1 MKKKSSTI
9 KLNYYVLL
17 VVALLFCVFI
27 AKLIYISYATNV
39 DGVNIKEFA
48 ANRNTQTEVLRAS
61 RGTIYSTN
69 NEVLAKDVNSYT
81 IVAYLSSSRTT
92 DDKHPHHVVDK
103 EYTANTLSEYINTS
117 PEKIM
122 QYLNFKGYQTYLGPG
137 GTNISEKKKQEI
149 AALDLPGIDFIPSTK
164 RYYPFGDFASYII
177 GYAKKNDEGRIVGE
191 LGVESYYNKEL
202 TGINGKNTYQ
212 KDAYGYQIAN
222 TPVLTEKA
230 KSGSDIYLSID
241 SNVQM
246 YLENTLEDFKEE
258 YTYEWATVTV
268 ANAKSGAIL
277 GSASTPSFDPNI
289 LNITNYNAP
298 LVSYTYEPG
307 STMKIFSYM
316 TAIEEGI
323 YDGSK
328 KYLSGS
334 KKVGEN
340 VISDWNRTGWGNI
353 TYDTGFT
360 YSSNVAAINLG
371 LSLGKTKLVDYYKR
385 FGFAAKTGIE
395 MANEYP
401 GVLNPKSDVDLAS
414 ISVGQGLTTTPI
426 QNIQALTTLANK
438 GTMVKPYIVEKIVDH
453 DTQEI
458 LYEAKRVELG
468 TPVSEQTIKK
478 MLELMYMTV
487 NSDDVNITG
496 KYYKTAS
503 TTLVGKTGTAQVAS
517 SKGGYLTGDYNNI
530 RSFAGV
536 FPYENPEYII
546 YFSVKKL
553 HGSTPAMAKVVKSV
567 VESIA
572 KYKNLDQLVVKEDES
587 KLISIENYI
596 NKDTNEVIEK
606 LKKLNVNVTI
616 IGSGNRIIN
625 QYPTKGSTVMQEN
638 KVFLLTNS
646 KDIYMVDLTG
656 WSNSDVTNYCALLKL
671 DCKIDGYGKVVT
683 QSISEGEKLES
694 GQTIEIGLAR

>member
-1 MKKKSSTI
+1 MKRRNNTI
-9 KLNYYVLL
+9 RLNYYILFG
-17 VVALLFCVFI
+17 VVLLFCVFI
-27 AKLIYISYATNV
+27 VKLIYISYSKNV
-39 DGVNIKEFA
+39 DGVNIREFA
-48 ANRNTQTEVLRAS
+48 ANRNTRTEVLLAS
-61 RGTIYSTN
+61 RGSIYSSN

-81 IVAYLSSSRTT
+81 IVAYLSSTRTT
-92 DDKHPHHVVDK
+92 DERYPHHVVDK

-122 QYLNFKGYQTYLGPG
+122 QYLSFNGYQTYLGPG

-149 AALDLPGIDFIPSTK
+149 AALDLPGIDFIPSVK

-177 GYAKKNDEGRIVGE
+177 GYAKKYDDGKIVGE

-230 KSGSDIYLSID
+230 KSGCDIYLSID

-246 YLENTLEDFKEE
+246 YLENTLEDFKKE

-268 ANAKSGAIL
+268 ANAKTGAIL

-289 LNITNYNAP
+289 LNISNYNAP

-307 STMKIFSYM
+307 STMKIFSFM

-323 YDGSK
+323 YDGDK

-334 KKVGEN
+334 KKVGDST
-340 VISDWNRTGWGNI
+340 ISDWNKSGWGHI

-371 LSLGKTKLVDYYKR
+371 LALGRDKLVEYYKN
-385 FGFAAKTGIE
+385 FGFSSKTGIE

-426 QNIQALTTLANK
+426 QNVQALTTLANK

-453 DTQEI
+453 DTGKV
-458 LYEAKRVELG
+458 LYQAKRQELT
-468 TPVSEQTIKK
+468 TPVSEKTVEK

-487 NSDDVNITG
+487 NGSDSGITG
-496 KYYKTAS
+496 KYYKTDS
-503 TTLVGKTGTAQVAS
+503 TTLVGKTGTAQIAS
-517 SKGGYLTGDYNNI
+517 SKGGYQTGSYNNI

-553 HGSTPAMAKVVKSV
+553 QGSTPAMAKVVKSV

-572 KYKNLDQLVVKEDES
+572 KYKNLDQLVVKEDKS
-587 KLISIENYI
+587 KLVNIENYI
-596 NKDTNEVIEK
+596 NKDINVVRESLSKANINTVVIGTGDR
-606 LKKLNVNVTI
+606 V
-616 IGSGNRIIN
+616 IN
-625 QYPTKGSTVMQEN
+625 QYPLKGSTIIQEN

-646 KDIYMVDLTG
+646 LDISIPDLSG
-656 WSNSDVTNYCALLKL
+656 WSNSDVTNYCSLIGL
-671 DCKIDGYGKVVT
+671 DCKLNGYGKVIS
-683 QSISEGEKLES
+683 QSIPAGEKIAS
-694 GQTIEIGLAR
+694 KDSIEIELSR